1 MLMFLDA
8 SAIVAI
14 LAGEDDAAS
23 LTARV
28 ARAAA
33 LHTSGLAIYEA
44 AAGLA
49 RIGNVPPRDALEL
62 VNAFLADARAQ
73 VVPIERKTAEQAVDA
88 FARFG
93 KGRHKAGLNM
103 GDCFAYACARQ
114 AMAPLLC
121 KGDDFPQTDIE
132 LA

>member
-1 MLMFLDA
+1 MFLDA
-8 SAIVAI
+8 SAIIAI
-14 LAGEDDAAS
+14 LAREDDAAS
-23 LTARV
+23 LSARL
-28 ARAAA
+28 ARANTV
-33 LHTSGLAIYEA
+33 HTSGMSIYEA

-49 RIGNVPPRDALEL
+49 RIGNISPGDALEL
-62 VNAFLADARAQ
+62 VNIFLADARAH

-93 KGRHKAGLNM
+93 KGCHPAGLNM

-114 AMAPLLC
+114 VMAPLLC
-121 KGDDFPQTDIE
+121 KGNDFPLTDIE